1 MDSITVSYNNQL
13 DREEQME
20 NYSYAIAFSIVC
32 LILEGLFLGI
42 SLNRVTFGSVIHL
55 FLDCA
60 GSFFTLWVAL
70 DGLAWSTYAAA
81 ATICMYVAFAH

>member
-32 LILEGLFLGI
+32 LILEGLFL
-42 SLNRVTFGSVIHL
+42 LVL
-55 FLDCA
+55 
-60 GSFFTLWVAL
+60 
-70 DGLAWSTYAAA
+70 
-81 ATICMYVAFAH
+81 